1 MKKRDK
7 QNLREDFIDLVKK
20 DLNVDLELRDVVAI
34 HRLPSDRPGEK
45 PIIVRLFNSDAKR
58 NVMRAKK
65 NLKNNVRFVDDITKQ
80 NHELMYGKKVSI
92 YLLCLILMS
101 MSSYKPNLNCL
112 SSGVLPYMPQL

>member
-1 MKKRDK
+1 VFFHICHNCRTTLKKRDK

-34 HRLPSDRPGEK
+34 HCLPSDRPGEK

-58 NVMRAKK
+58 NVM
-65 NLKNNVRFVDDITKQ
+65 
-80 NHELMYGKKVSI
+80 
-92 YLLCLILMS
+92 
-101 MSSYKPNLNCL
+101 SSYKPNLNCL